1 MDLIGIRNEGTKA
14 LENNLK
20 AEDAAL
26 VLANPRKKELEK
38 AAWYEKYKELLFGS
52 ELMASL

>member
-1 MDLIGIRNEGTKA
+1 MDLIGVRNEGTKA

-38 AAWYEKYKELLFGS
+38 LLGTKS
-52 ELMASL
+52 TKNYYSGQKLMVKP